1 MINFPNCEGFHLF
14 YKVTIFFAT
23 EPDLQ
28 MGMVMGITDGNDDGL

>member
-23 EPDLQ
+23 EPES
-28 MGMVMGITDGNDDGL
+28 